1 MLYLR
6 MFYVL
11 QAVMWRLNDRNNE
24 KMELITSGKEDE

>member
-11 QAVMWRLNDRNNE
+11 QAVMLRLNDREE

>member
-11 QAVMWRLNDRNNE
+11 QAVMLRLNDRENGKK
-24 KMELITSGKEDE
+24 KMELITSGK

>member
-11 QAVMWRLNDRNNE
+11 QAVMWRLDDRKNG
-24 KMELITSGKEDE
+24 KMKLITSGKEDE